1 MRKNGVSEDQI
12 TALGLLNDDDEN
24 EMKRGYGSVSDG
36 KEVYEYCL
44 NMPSNEDNCKMRPS
58 YVVGEFG
65 DSSSWLGVFRMEP
78 FREASFFEFWRGNYA
93 TGVRG
98 IIDPFD
104 PDNPYGPKSAADLGD
119 VKPK

>member
-1 MRKNGVSEDQI
+1 MKKYEQECFEYWIPSGED
-12 TALGLLNDDDEN
+12 
-24 EMKRGYGSVSDG
+24 K
-36 KEVYEYCL
+36 
-44 NMPSNEDNCKMRPS
+44 CKMRDS

-65 DSSSWLGVFRMEP
+65 DSDSWQGVFRMEP

-119 VKPK
+119 VKPKQRTNSQNKNASQIS